1 MNATCDCPE
10 WITYTLAHTCTP
22 LKKRAWFSSMIL
34 SLTAQQRFPK
44 LTQVL
49 IYGAFNFELSPM
61 FLFQRSGARFKLHV
75 ISVKEFSKHPCIVLS
90 MLCQVYREHKLAPED
105 MPLLYN
111 WSHKVCQEK
120 MLIATFATEINWNIS
135 MDPSYL
141 HFNYYYY
148 LVFFFW
154 MWPQRAQFLPYTRK
168 KQNDCFP
175 LEV

>member
-1 MNATCDCPE
+1 MNVTCDCPE
-10 WITYTLAHTCTP
+10 WITYTLAHTHARTHEHP
-22 LKKRAWFSSMIL
+22 WKERAWFFSMIL
-34 SLTAQQRFPK
+34 SPTAQQRLLK

-49 IYGAFNFELSPM
+49 ICGAFNFELSPM
-61 FLFQRSGARFKLHV
+61 FLFQRSGAGFKLHV

-105 MPLLYN
+105 MPSLYN

-135 MDPSYL
+135 TDPSYL

-148 LVFFFW
+148 LSFFF
-154 MWPQRAQFLPYTRK
+154 FLDVTTASPIP
-168 KQNDCFP
+168 P
-175 LEV
+175 LH